1 MFISSYHSQ
10 NVICIPDGTPYLI
23 GWSGSGSSISV
34 NMPGLS
40 ATVFDFD
47 SALAMT
53 DGNNDDAEFLT
64 ALIWKKLREEISA
77 GNNAVSVDDIIKK
90 IGDICD
96 SILNRL
102 GDE

>member
-10 NVICIPDGTPYLI
+10 NFVFIPDGTPYLI
-23 GWSGSGSSISV
+23 GRSGFGSSVSV

-96 SILNRL
+96 SILNKL

>member
-10 NVICIPDGTPYLI
+10 KVIFIPDGAPYLI
-23 GWSGSGSSISV
+23 GRNGSGGSVSV

-96 SILNRL
+96 SILNKL